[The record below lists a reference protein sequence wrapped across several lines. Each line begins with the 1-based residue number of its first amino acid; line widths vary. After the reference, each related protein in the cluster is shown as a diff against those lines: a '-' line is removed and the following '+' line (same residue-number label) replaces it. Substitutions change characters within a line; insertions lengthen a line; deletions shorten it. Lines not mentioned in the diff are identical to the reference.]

1 MNSYFHEIF
10 YIYIYWNVESLKN
23 TVLRPIDKYKEYYEH
38 LGGQHW
44 KYQFSDFKG
53 SGTKG

>member
-1 MNSYFHEIF
+1 MKFST
-10 YIYIYWNVESLKN
+10 YIDWYVGSLKI

-44 KYQFSDFKG
+44 KYQFSDFKE

>member
-1 MNSYFHEIF
+1 MKFST
-10 YIYIYWNVESLKN
+10 YIDWNVRSLKIS
-23 TVLRPIDKYKEYYEH
+23 VLRPIDKYKEYYEH